1 MIIDVLT
8 LFPEMIDG
16 GLNHSIIKRAIE
28 QEKVKITSHNIR
40 DYSNNKHK
48 QVDDTPYGGGAGM
61 VMQIQPIEDSIKDLE
76 LSENTPIVY
85 LTPKGKT
92 FNQAMAK
99 EFAKEERVVFLCGHY
114 EGVDQRVIDKHITHE
129 VSIGDYVL
137 TGGELPAMVMI
148 DAIVRLLDDVLGDQ
162 ESYEDESFY
171 NGLLEYPHYTRP
183 SEYDGMNVPDIL
195 LSGNHQKIADWRLME
210 SLKLTFERRPEL
222 LKEFFK
228 TEVLSNRKRRKLE
241 DYIRDLKK
249 TKKARK

>member
-1 MIIDVLT
+1 M
-8 LFPEMIDG
+8 
-16 GLNHSIIKRAIE
+16 
-28 QEKVKITSHNIR
+28 
-40 DYSNNKHK
+40 
-48 QVDDTPYGGGAGM
+48 
-61 VMQIQPIEDSIKDLE
+61 
-76 LSENTPIVY
+76 
-85 LTPKGKT
+85 
-92 FNQAMAK
+92 
-99 EFAKEERVVFLCGHY
+99 CGHY

-183 SEYDGMNVPDIL
+183 AEYDGMNVPDIL

-249 TKKARK
+249 TKKAQK